1 MEAQR
6 QKFSCPLD
14 ITTWMHSHHLNWMTP
29 KLKTT
34 PSFPLS
40 HFFNKRHINLACP
53 NHNPETPLFLLAY
66 YVYMN
71 CPWLF
76 NSSTSHSFLFAHY
89 ISATSDSFYCG
100 SMLNSLLPQSLCI
113 SSSFYLELLSTHQ
126 FFRNCYFI
134 LQLKCHKLSSHQ
146 CSRPSYISQSM
157 MHFLFQNIYLH

>member
-40 HFFNKRHINLACP
+40 LFFNKRHINLACP

-76 NSSTSHSFLFAHY
+76 NSSTSHSFLFAHF

-100 SMLNSLLPQSLCI
+100 STPQSLCI
-113 SSSFYLELLSTHQ
+113 SYSFCLEL
-126 FFRNCYFI
+126 
-134 LQLKCHKLSSHQ
+134 
-146 CSRPSYISQSM
+146 
-157 MHFLFQNIYLH
+157 HFLTFIFKLNYRNTIIFEKTWKCTSINND